1 MRKKY
6 LATKKYLSK
15 IKRLDR
21 AIDHEML
28 EAQRLRTLATN
39 ISATI
44 SGDKVQTSASNRLEN
59 IMIKLIEQENRIAD
73 AIERMAI
80 EKDRL
85 IEEIELI
92 NDDDCIEILKLYFV
106 HDMKYEDLPVAA
118 NMSKSKVLYVYNRG
132 LELFER
138 MNGEKYLISDRN

>member
-1 MRKKY
+1 MRKKH

-39 ISATI
+39 ISSTI
-44 SGDKVQTSASNRLEN
+44 GGDKVQTSASDRLEN
-59 IMIKLIEQENRIAD
+59 IMIKLIEQENKIAD
-73 AIERMAI
+73 AIEEMAI

-85 IEEIELI
+85 IQEIELI
-92 NDDDCIEILKLYFV
+92 EDEDCIEILKLYFV
-106 HDMKYEDLPVAA
+106 NDMKYEDLPVAS

-132 LELFER
+132 LELFEK
-138 MNGEKYLISDRN
+138 MNGEKYITSDRN